1 MAASISGAQRPVLG
15 LDVHEG
21 DGHGG
26 GGRYHGPVEGA
37 RAAAACAAAASG
49 GAARGS
55 VTVMVVP

>member
-1 MAASISGAQRPVLG
+1 MAASISGRSGPYWAWMSMSGTATAAR
-15 LDVHEG
+15 
-21 DGHGG
+21 
-26 GGRYHGPVEGA
+26 GRYHGPVEGA